1 MVHRSQILQEFLTAT
16 QEAISARTG
25 NTSAAIAME
34 RVSASMDISG
44 SASDFIKPRTLP
56 ACSFLDPAIAGAK
69 HGPTDIARVA
79 SAIKGLA
86 PELCWRLK
94 ASGDPVFAN
103 GHANADILGSVPEA
117 LEQRDDVRIGLSL
130 MAPEL
135 LIRITLILRRKCT
148 LHFRAVSGGTRL
160 VHGTNRAWAE
170 YFTIPEALPTRCVQV
185 ANHSWRSGVYRLI
198 EAIGFKFRNHRH
210 DWYSPQNR
218 GLQRKP
224 TLACPATTMMT
235 ARFRMS
241 A

>member
-1 MVHRSQILQEFLTAT
+1 
-16 QEAISARTG
+16 
-25 NTSAAIAME
+25 
-34 RVSASMDISG
+34 MDISG
-44 SASDFIKPRTLP
+44 SASNSIKPRTLP
-56 ACSFLDPAIAGAK
+56 TCSFLDPAIAGAK

-103 GHANADILGSVPEA
+103 GYANADILGSVPEA

-130 MAPEL
+130 MAPG
-135 LIRITLILRRKCT
+135 ITYPDHSHPPEEVYLALSRGFWRHEAGAWHEPG
-148 LHFRAVSGGTRL
+148 LGGI
-160 VHGTNRAWAE
+160 
-170 YFTIPEALPTRCVQV
+170 FTIPEALPTRCVQV
-185 ANHSWRSGVYRLI
+185 ANHSWRSGVCQLI